1 MVDSS
6 DERDFHRMAIECRGS
21 CREVGTD
28 PLHPVVVRNLS
39 ATGMLLRCAQRFDVG
54 QMLEVSV
61 LSEDR
66 LVAPLHA
73 IVEVLRVDPRP
84 DGGGCEAGCAIRE
97 MIT

>member
-6 DERDFHRMAIECRGS
+6 DERDFHRMAIECRGF

-28 PLHPVVVRNLS
+28 PLHPVMVRNLS
-39 ATGMLLRCAQRFDVG
+39 GTGMLLQCAQRLDVG
-54 QMLEVSV
+54 QMLEVSIP
-61 LSEDR
+61 SEDR

-73 IVEVLRVDPRP
+73 IVEVLRVEPRP
-84 DGGGCEAGCAIRE
+84 DGAGCDAGCAIRE